1 MTTVEQTSSRLRPE
15 MVMQPLAATPLLF
28 LMAGS
33 RLSSTLTMETE
44 SSRMSPMRE
53 FLSMDLLLSRQ
64 LLLLTLLPMLLLTQ
78 LSMLLLTQL
87 PLPTQLLMLLPTQ
100 LPLPTQLLVTLLPTM
115 LLPLSSMVKQ
125 LFITIY

>member
-64 LLLLTLLPMLLLTQ
+64 LLLLT
-78 LSMLLLTQL
+78 QL

-100 LPLPTQLLVTLLPTM
+100 LLLLILLLVTLLPTM
-115 LLPLSSMVKQ
+115 LL
-125 LFITIY
+125 

>member
-15 MVMQPLAATPLLF
+15 MVMKPLAATPLLF

-87 PLPTQLLMLLPTQ
+87 PLLLLTQLPLPTQLLMLLPTQ
-100 LPLPTQLLVTLLPTM
+100 LLLLTQLPLPTQLLMLLPT
-115 LLPLSSMVKQ
+115 
-125 LFITIY
+125 

>member
-15 MVMQPLAATPLLF
+15 MVTQPLAATPLLF

-64 LLLLTLLPMLLLTQ
+64 LLLLTQ

-100 LPLPTQLLVTLLPTM
+100 LLLLILLLVTLLPTM